1 MSGVSFRTVAQV
13 TLILF
18 EESVE
23 FFVSRSI
30 PTGNI
35 VHLFATDSSVAS
47 TDTNNAQ
54 TWKLSKLYNKPTL
67 QPDTVYVRV
76 TCSNGTVPTPPFFTI
91 AYTYYVT
98 VIDARLTL
106 PSRELVLLTN
116 NYNVGTPRT
125 MEYIYDL
132 PQGVGVVSV
141 VPPTIPDPNP
151 ISDFTPEGSTEPL
164 GLTNYGAPTVTVIP
178 NGPGNYSLRILQ
190 NFGEA
195 GTNTIQVS
203 LLFNRFNAYRT
214 YTFTYNVLQVGNLRI
229 GGFAAAPFLI
239 DALSYDQT
247 YSTNIAPRYIHNEVI
262 ANPNLTLNTDQ
273 TIHEVLGNTTSI
285 LPSTTYYNV
294 TVSDVVDTL
303 VGSMANFPLVKCRR
317 QNDFVIFELDNR
329 SSVAQYELCILRN
342 LQFDGGNK
350 VRSDV
355 LLNKLL
361 GFANDT
367 LFSSLNLIT
376 NLQSIQSDR
385 AFLRVVPPVI
395 SLELDITVNQQEGMI
410 RQAESVRL
418 YNFLMV
424 DETVGYKR
432 FENSTGFPER
442 ILPMSFTKTK
452 ILKFKFLYN
461 RMAEVQN
468 IDTNGIPV
476 QFLEPYYITLRFQFR
491 STNSSTN
498 TSSMNMGRNRDQ
510 ERDRGTNMTQKSQH
524 PSSQHEGIVESF
536 ITLTGTS
543 SSPEIVLDTPIMGI
557 QMVEMIDARLPK
569 QAEAVATSNGRRTIL
584 GYVVDKALM

>member
-1 MSGVSFRTVAQV
+1 MSGVSYRTVAEV

-35 VHLFATDSSVAS
+35 VHLFATDSNVAS

-54 TWKLSKLYNKPTL
+54 TWKLSKLYSAPTIV
-67 QPDTVYVRV
+67 PDTVYVRV
-76 TCSNGTVPTPPFFTI
+76 TCSNGSVPTPPFFTI

-98 VIDARLTL
+98 VIDARFSL

-116 NYNVGTPRT
+116 DYNVGTPRT
-125 MEYIYDL
+125 MEYLYNL
-132 PQGVGVVSV
+132 PEGVGVVSV
-141 VPPTIPDPNP
+141 VPTTVPDPNP
-151 ISDFTPEGSTEPL
+151 VSDFIPEGTDVPL
-164 GLTNYGAPTVTVIP
+164 GLTNYGSPTVTMIP
-178 NGPGNYSLRILQ
+178 NGPGNYTLRILQ

-195 GTNTIQVS
+195 GTNTIAVT

-214 YTFTYNVLQVGNLRI
+214 YNFTYDVLQIGDLRI
-229 GGFAAAPFLI
+229 DGYAAAPFLI

-262 ANPNLTLNTDQ
+262 ANPVTVLNTD
-273 TIHEVLGNTTSI
+273 TSIHSALGNTTSI

-294 TVSDVVDTL
+294 TVSEVVDTL

-317 QNDFVIFELDNR
+317 QNDFVVFELDNR

-342 LQFDGGNK
+342 LQFDNGNK

-355 LLNKLL
+355 LINKLF

-367 LFSSLNLIT
+367 LFSSLNPIT
-376 NLQSIQSDR
+376 NLQTIQSDR
-385 AFLRVVPPVI
+385 AFVRVVPPVI
-395 SLELDITVNQQEGMI
+395 SLELDIIVNQQEGMI
-410 RQAESVRL
+410 RQSESVRL

-424 DETVGYKR
+424 DETSGYKK
-432 FENSTGFPER
+432 FENSTQYPER

-476 QFLEPYYITLRFQFR
+476 QFLEPYYVTLRFQFR
-491 STNSSTN
+491 TTNTNTNSNGNN
-498 TSSMNMGRNRDQ
+498 TSM
-510 ERDRGTNMTQKSQH
+510 SQH
-524 PSSQHEGIVESF
+524 PSNQHEGIIESY

-543 SSPEIVLDTPIMGI
+543 SEPEIILDTPIMGI
-557 QMVEMIDARLPK
+557 QLVEMVDARLPK
-569 QAEAVATSNGRRTIL
+569 QAEAVATSTGRRTIL
-584 GYVVDKALM
+584 GYVVDKALI

>member
-1 MSGVSFRTVAQV
+1 MSGVSYRTVAEV

-35 VHLFATDSSVAS
+35 VHLFATDSNVAS

-54 TWKLSKLYNKPTL
+54 TWKLSKLYNAPTT

-76 TCSNGTVPTPPFFTI
+76 TCSNGSVPTPPFFTI

-98 VIDARLTL
+98 VINARFTL

-116 NYNVGTPRT
+116 NYDTMTPRT
-125 MEYIYDL
+125 MEYLYDL
-132 PQGVGVVSV
+132 PEGVGVVSV
-141 VPPTIPDPNP
+141 VPSTVPEPNP
-151 ISDFTPEGSTEPL
+151 VSDFTPEGSTEPL
-164 GLTNYGAPTVTVIP
+164 GLTNYGSPTVTVIP
-178 NGPGNYSLRILQ
+178 NGPGNYTLRVLQ
-190 NFGEA
+190 NFGEP
-195 GTNTIQVS
+195 GTNTINVT

-214 YTFTYNVLQVGNLRI
+214 YNLSYSVLQIGDLRI

-247 YSTNIAPRYIHNEVI
+247 YATNIASRYIHNEVI

-273 TIHEVLGNTTSI
+273 TIHDVLGSTTSI

-294 TVSDVVDTL
+294 TVSDVVDLL

-329 SSVAQYELCILRN
+329 SSVAQYEMCILRD
-342 LQFDGGNK
+342 LQFDTGNK

-355 LLNKLL
+355 LLNKLF
-361 GFANDT
+361 GFANDVI
-367 LFSSLNLIT
+367 FSSLNPIT
-376 NLQSIQSDR
+376 NLQTIQSDR
-385 AFLRVVPPVI
+385 VFIRVVPPVI
-395 SLELDITVNQQEGMI
+395 SLELDITVNQQEGII

-424 DETVGYKR
+424 DETSGYKR

-491 STNSSTN
+491 STNSNTNQRTN
-498 TSSMNMGRNRDQ
+498 TS
-510 ERDRGTNMTQKSQH
+510 EKSQH
-524 PSSQHEGIVESF
+524 PSSQHDGIVESF

-543 SSPEIVLDTPIMGI
+543 STPEIVLDTPIMGI

-569 QAEAVATSNGRRTIL
+569 QAEAVATSTGRRTIL
-584 GYVVDKALM
+584 GYVVDKNLM